1 MGYFREKGWFTIFTE
16 QTPAKNNL
24 KQQCPPH
31 KQESTCYVLRAA
43 TQSLV
48 KSLNLSFANPSTLL
62 ECTFVITASLIG
74 VIYGKSH
81 HGWDGVAVVTT
92 IASQQR
98 KTQTKNKKQPMRFR
112 LNCDSK
118 SSIEERQI
126 MCLKAQNK
134 ALYECMVTCG

>member
-98 KTQTKNKKQPMRFR
+98 KTQKNNKKQPMR
-112 LNCDSK
+112 DSK